1 MSKGGYFLAP
11 KPEKKTKPWVI
22 VVAVILAVVIL
33 IGALGT
39 WFVISKMN
47 KIQRAEKGDNQLSSD
62 DLSGMLVED
71 DTPTTEATTVPTET
85 TEPKETEP
93 NYGKTGKVINV
104 LLIGQDAREGEDS
117 KNADTMLLVTIN
129 KETKKI
135 NMTSFQR
142 DTLVVIPTVYDTNG
156 TPHDG
161 RTKMTLAYAL
171 GYKWGGDLGAMEI
184 IDKVIERN
192 FGAIVDKNVEVDMDA
207 FDACINA
214 LHGVDIELNA
224 DEVKYLND
232 YFKDYPDR
240 VYKEGVNKLDGWAAE
255 MYART
260 RHSTNADN
268 DFNRTNRQRAVVA
281 AVLEKVKT
289 MSLLEINALADQL
302 LPMVL
307 TDMSN
312 TDITTYITEL
322 LPLLPE
328 MTLES
333 LQCPNKDMDM
343 YGKVIDLF
351 SNGEQH
357 AVLYFNENKAK
368 DIVTAITEAD

>member
-1 MSKGGYFLAP
+1 MSKGGHFLAQ
-11 KPEKKTKPWVI
+11 KPEKKTKPWVV

-33 IGALGT
+33 IGGLGT
-39 WFVISKMN
+39 WFVVSKMN
-47 KIQRAEKGDNQLSSD
+47 KIQRAEKGDNQLSAD
-62 DLSGMLVED
+62 DLNGMLVED
-71 DTPTTEATTVPTET
+71 DTATEATTAPTET
-85 TEPKETEP
+85 TVPKETRP
-93 NYGKTGKVINV
+93 DYGKTGKVINV
-104 LLIGQDAREGEDS
+104 LLVGQDAREGEES
-117 KNADTMLLVTIN
+117 KNADTMLLVTVN

-142 DTLVVIPTVYDTNG
+142 DTLVYIPTVYDTNG
-156 TPHDG
+156 TPHSG

-192 FGAIVDKNVEVDMDA
+192 FGAIVDKNIEVNMEA

-232 YFKDYPDR
+232 YFKDYPER

-281 AVLEKVKT
+281 AVLEKVKS
-289 MSLLEINALADQL
+289 MSLLEINSLIDEL

-307 TDMSN
+307 TDMTN
-312 TDITTYITEL
+312 TDMTTYVAEL

-333 LQCPNKDMDM
+333 LQCPNEDMDM

-351 SNGEQH
+351 GDGQQH
-357 AVLYFNENKAK
+357 AVLYFDENKAK
-368 DIVTAITEAD
+368 SIVTAITEAD

>member
-71 DTPTTEATTVPTET
+71 DTPATEAATEPKES

-93 NYGKTGKVINV
+93 NFGKTGKVINV
-104 LLIGQDAREGEDS
+104 LLIGQDAREGEES
-117 KNADTMLLVTIN
+117 KNADTMLLVTVN

-156 TPHDG
+156 NPHDG

-289 MSLLEINALADQL
+289 MSLLEINSLVDQL

-312 TDITTYITEL
+312 ADITTYITEL

-357 AVLYFNENKAK
+357 AVLYFDENKAK
-368 DIVTAITEAD
+368 AIVTAITEAD

>member
-1 MSKGGYFLAP
+1 MSKGGHFLVQ
-11 KPEKKTKPWVI
+11 KPEKKTKPWVV

-33 IGALGT
+33 IGGLGT
-39 WFVISKMN
+39 WFVVSKMN
-47 KIQRAEKGDNQLSSD
+47 KIQRAEKGDNQLSAD
-62 DLSGMLVED
+62 DLNGMLVED
-71 DTPTTEATTVPTET
+71 DTATEATTAPTET
-85 TEPKETEP
+85 TVPKETRP
-93 NYGKTGKVINV
+93 DYGKTGKVINV
-104 LLIGQDAREGEDS
+104 LLVGQDAREGEES
-117 KNADTMLLVTIN
+117 KNADTMLLVTVN

-142 DTLVVIPTVYDTNG
+142 DTLVYIPTVYDTNG
-156 TPHDG
+156 TPHSG

-192 FGAIVDKNVEVDMDA
+192 FGAIVDKNIEVNMEA

-232 YFKDYPDR
+232 YFKDYPER

-281 AVLEKVKT
+281 AVLEKVKS
-289 MSLLEINALADQL
+289 MSLLEINSLIDEL

-307 TDMSN
+307 TDMTN
-312 TDITTYITEL
+312 TDMTTYVTEL

-333 LQCPNKDMDM
+333 LQCPNEDMDM

-351 SNGEQH
+351 GDGQEH
-357 AVLYFNENKAK
+357 AVLYFDENKAK
-368 DIVTAITEAD
+368 SIVTAITEAD

>member
-1 MSKGGYFLAP
+1 MSKGGHFLTQ
-11 KPEKKTKPWVI
+11 KPEKKTKPWVV

-39 WFVISKMN
+39 WFVVSKMN
-47 KIQRAEKGDNQLSSD
+47 KIQRAEKGDNQLSAD
-62 DLSGMLVED
+62 DLNGMLVED
-71 DTPTTEATTVPTET
+71 DTATEATTAPTET
-85 TEPKETEP
+85 TVPKETSP
-93 NYGKTGKVINV
+93 DYGKTGKVINV
-104 LLIGQDAREGEDS
+104 LLVGQDAREGEES
-117 KNADTMLLVTIN
+117 KNADTMLLVTVN

-142 DTLVVIPTVYDTNG
+142 DTLVYIPTVYDTNG
-156 TPHDG
+156 TPHSG

-192 FGAIVDKNVEVDMDA
+192 FGAIVDKNIEVNMDA

-232 YFKDYPDR
+232 YFKDYPER

-281 AVLEKVKT
+281 AVLEKVKS
-289 MSLLEINALADQL
+289 MSLLEINSLIDEL

-307 TDMSN
+307 TDMTN
-312 TDITTYITEL
+312 TDMTTYVAEL

-333 LQCPNKDMDM
+333 LQCPNEDMDM

-351 SNGEQH
+351 GDGQQH
-357 AVLYFNENKAK
+357 AVLYFDENKAK
-368 DIVTAITEAD
+368 SIVTAITEAD

>member
-1 MSKGGYFLAP
+1 MSKGGHFLAQ
-11 KPEKKTKPWVI
+11 KPEKKTKPWVV

-33 IGALGT
+33 IGGLGT
-39 WFVISKMN
+39 WFVVSKMN
-47 KIQRAEKGDNQLSSD
+47 KIQRAEKGDNQLSAD
-62 DLSGMLVED
+62 DLNGMLVED
-71 DTPTTEATTVPTET
+71 DTATEATTAPTET
-85 TEPKETEP
+85 TVPKETRP
-93 NYGKTGKVINV
+93 DYGKTGKVINV
-104 LLIGQDAREGEDS
+104 LLVGQDAREGEES
-117 KNADTMLLVTIN
+117 KNADTMLLVTVN

-142 DTLVVIPTVYDTNG
+142 DTLVYIPTVYDTNG
-156 TPHDG
+156 TPHSG

-192 FGAIVDKNVEVDMDA
+192 FGAIVDKNIEVNMEA

-232 YFKDYPDR
+232 YFKDYPER
-240 VYKEGVNKLDGWAAE
+240 VYKEGVNRLDGWAAE

-281 AVLEKVKT
+281 AVLEKVKS
-289 MSLLEINALADQL
+289 MSLLEINSLIDEL

-307 TDMSN
+307 TDMTN
-312 TDITTYITEL
+312 TDMTTYVAEL

-333 LQCPNKDMDM
+333 LQCPNEDMDM

-351 SNGEQH
+351 GDGQEH
-357 AVLYFNENKAK
+357 AVLYFDENKAK
-368 DIVTAITEAD
+368 SIVTAITEAD

>member
-1 MSKGGYFLAP
+1 MSKGGHFLAQ
-11 KPEKKTKPWVI
+11 KPEKKTKPWVV

-39 WFVISKMN
+39 WFVVSKMN
-47 KIQRAEKGDNQLSSD
+47 KIQRAEKGDNQLSAD
-62 DLSGMLVED
+62 DLNGMLVED
-71 DTPTTEATTVPTET
+71 DTATEATTAPTET
-85 TEPKETEP
+85 TVPKETRP
-93 NYGKTGKVINV
+93 DYGKTGKVINV
-104 LLIGQDAREGEDS
+104 LLVGQDAREGEES
-117 KNADTMLLVTIN
+117 KNADTMLLVTVN

-142 DTLVVIPTVYDTNG
+142 DTLVYIPTVYDTNG
-156 TPHDG
+156 TPHSG

-192 FGAIVDKNVEVDMDA
+192 FGAIVDKNIEVNMEA

-232 YFKDYPDR
+232 YFKDYPER

-281 AVLEKVKT
+281 AVLEKVKS
-289 MSLLEINALADQL
+289 MSLLEINSLIDEL

-307 TDMSN
+307 TDMTN
-312 TDITTYITEL
+312 TDMTTYVAEL

-333 LQCPNKDMDM
+333 LQCPNADMDM
-343 YGKVIDLF
+343 YGKTIDLF
-351 SNGEQH
+351 GDGQEH
-357 AVLYFNENKAK
+357 AVLYFDEAKAK
-368 DIVTAITEAD
+368 SIVTAITEAD

>member
-71 DTPTTEATTVPTET
+71 DTPATEAATEPKES

-93 NYGKTGKVINV
+93 NFGKTGKVINV
-104 LLIGQDAREGEDS
+104 LLIGQDAREGEES
-117 KNADTMLLVTIN
+117 KNADTMLLVTVN

-156 TPHDG
+156 NPHDG

-192 FGAIVDKNVEVDMDA
+192 FGAIVDKNIEVDMDA

-289 MSLLEINALADQL
+289 MSLLEINSLVDQL

-351 SNGEQH
+351 NNGEQH
-357 AVLYFNENKAK
+357 AVLYFDENKAK
-368 DIVTAITEAD
+368 SIVTAITEAD

>member
-71 DTPTTEATTVPTET
+71 DTATEATTAPTET
-85 TEPKETEP
+85 TVPKETRP
-93 NYGKTGKVINV
+93 DYGKTGKVINV
-104 LLIGQDAREGEDS
+104 LLVGQDAREGEES
-117 KNADTMLLVTIN
+117 KNADTMLLVTVN

-142 DTLVVIPTVYDTNG
+142 DTLVYIPTVYDTNG
-156 TPHDG
+156 TPHSG

-289 MSLLEINALADQL
+289 MSLLEINALVDQL

-357 AVLYFNENKAK
+357 AVLYFDENKAK
-368 DIVTAITEAD
+368 AIVTAITEAD

>member
-1 MSKGGYFLAP
+1 MSKGGHFLAQ
-11 KPEKKTKPWVI
+11 KPEKKTKPWVV

-33 IGALGT
+33 IGGLGT
-39 WFVISKMN
+39 WFVVSKMN
-47 KIQRAEKGDNQLSSD
+47 KIQRAEKGDNQLSAD
-62 DLSGMLVED
+62 DLNGMLVED
-71 DTPTTEATTVPTET
+71 DTATEATTAPTET
-85 TEPKETEP
+85 TVPKETRP
-93 NYGKTGKVINV
+93 DYGKTGKVINV
-104 LLIGQDAREGEDS
+104 LLVGQDAREGEES
-117 KNADTMLLVTIN
+117 KNADTMLLVTVN

-142 DTLVVIPTVYDTNG
+142 DTLVYIPTVYDTNG
-156 TPHDG
+156 TPHSG

-192 FGAIVDKNVEVDMDA
+192 FGAIVDKNIEVNMDA

-232 YFKDYPDR
+232 YFKDYPER
-240 VYKEGVNKLDGWAAE
+240 VYKEGVNRLDGWAAE

-281 AVLEKVKT
+281 AVLEKVKS
-289 MSLLEINALADQL
+289 MSLLEINSLIDEL

-307 TDMSN
+307 TDMTN
-312 TDITTYITEL
+312 TDMTTYVAEL

-333 LQCPNKDMDM
+333 LQCPNEDMDM

-351 SNGEQH
+351 GDGQEH
-357 AVLYFNENKAK
+357 AVLYFDENKAK
-368 DIVTAITEAD
+368 SIVTAITEAD

>member
-1 MSKGGYFLAP
+1 MAP

-22 VVAVILAVVIL
+22 VIAVILAVVIL
-33 IGALGT
+33 IGGLGT

-47 KIQRAEKGDNQLSSD
+47 KIQRAEKGDNNLSAD
-62 DLSGMLVED
+62 DLSNMLVED
-71 DTPTTEATTVPTET
+71 PTEPEETTLPTET
-85 TEPKETEP
+85 TEPEETKP

-117 KNADTMLLVTIN
+117 KNADTMLLVTVN

-142 DTLVVIPTVYDTNG
+142 DTLVVIPKVYDTNG
-156 TPHDG
+156 NPHDG

-289 MSLLEINALADQL
+289 MSLLEINALVDQL

-357 AVLYFNENKAK
+357 AVLYFDENKAK
-368 DIVTAITEAD
+368 AIVTAITEAD

>member
-1 MSKGGYFLAP
+1 MSKGGHFLTQ
-11 KPEKKTKPWVI
+11 KPQKKTKPWVV

-39 WFVISKMN
+39 WFVVSKMN
-47 KIQRAEKGDNQLSSD
+47 KIQRAEKGDNQLSAD
-62 DLSGMLVED
+62 DLNGMLVED
-71 DTPTTEATTVPTET
+71 DTATEATTAPTET
-85 TEPKETEP
+85 TVPKETRP
-93 NYGKTGKVINV
+93 DYGKTGKVINV
-104 LLIGQDAREGEDS
+104 LLVGQDAREGEES
-117 KNADTMLLVTIN
+117 KNADTMLLVTVN

-142 DTLVVIPTVYDTNG
+142 DTLVYIPTVYDTNG
-156 TPHDG
+156 TPHSG

-192 FGAIVDKNVEVDMDA
+192 FGAIVDKNIEVNMEA

-232 YFKDYPDR
+232 YFKDYPER

-281 AVLEKVKT
+281 AVLEKVKS
-289 MSLLEINALADQL
+289 MSLLEINSLIDEL

-307 TDMSN
+307 TDMTN
-312 TDITTYITEL
+312 TDMTTYVTEL

-333 LQCPNKDMDM
+333 LQCPNEDMDM

-351 SNGEQH
+351 GDGQEH
-357 AVLYFNENKAK
+357 AVLYFDENKAK
-368 DIVTAITEAD
+368 SIVTAITEAD

>member
-1 MSKGGYFLAP
+1 MSKGGHFLTQ
-11 KPEKKTKPWVI
+11 KPEKKTKPWVV

-39 WFVISKMN
+39 WFVVSKMN
-47 KIQRAEKGDNQLSSD
+47 KIQRAEKGDNQLSAD
-62 DLSGMLVED
+62 DLNGMLVED
-71 DTPTTEATTVPTET
+71 DTATEATTAPTET
-85 TEPKETEP
+85 TVPKETRP
-93 NYGKTGKVINV
+93 DYGKTGKVINV
-104 LLIGQDAREGEDS
+104 LLVGQDAREGEES
-117 KNADTMLLVTIN
+117 KNADTMLLVTVN

-142 DTLVVIPTVYDTNG
+142 DTLVYIPTVYDTNG
-156 TPHDG
+156 TPHSG

-192 FGAIVDKNVEVDMDA
+192 FGAIVDKNIEVNMEA

-232 YFKDYPDR
+232 YFKDYPER
-240 VYKEGVNKLDGWAAE
+240 VYKEGVNRLDGWAAE

-281 AVLEKVKT
+281 AVLEKVKS
-289 MSLLEINALADQL
+289 MSLLEINSLIDEL

-307 TDMSN
+307 TDMTN
-312 TDITTYITEL
+312 TDMTTYVAEL

-333 LQCPNKDMDM
+333 LQCPNEDMDM
-343 YGKVIDLF
+343 YGKIIDLF
-351 SNGEQH
+351 GDGQQH
-357 AVLYFNENKAK
+357 AVLYFDENKAK
-368 DIVTAITEAD
+368 SIVTAITEAD

>member
-1 MSKGGYFLAP
+1 MSKGGHFLTQ
-11 KPEKKTKPWVI
+11 KPEKKTKPWVV

-39 WFVISKMN
+39 WFVVSKMN
-47 KIQRAEKGDNQLSSD
+47 KIQRAEKGDNQLSAD
-62 DLSGMLVED
+62 DLNGMLVED
-71 DTPTTEATTVPTET
+71 DTATEATTAPTET
-85 TEPKETEP
+85 TVPKETRP
-93 NYGKTGKVINV
+93 DYGKTGKVINV
-104 LLIGQDAREGEDS
+104 LLVGQDAREGEES
-117 KNADTMLLVTIN
+117 KNADTMLLVTVN

-142 DTLVVIPTVYDTNG
+142 DTLVYIPTVYDTNG
-156 TPHDG
+156 TPHSG

-192 FGAIVDKNVEVDMDA
+192 FGAIVDKNIEVNMEA

-232 YFKDYPDR
+232 YFKDYPER

-281 AVLEKVKT
+281 AVLEKVKS
-289 MSLLEINALADQL
+289 MSLLEINSLIDEL

-307 TDMSN
+307 TDMTN
-312 TDITTYITEL
+312 TDMTTYVAEL

-333 LQCPNKDMDM
+333 LQCPNADMDM

-351 SNGEQH
+351 GDGQQH
-357 AVLYFNENKAK
+357 AVLYFDENKAK
-368 DIVTAITEAD
+368 SIVTAITEAD

>member
-1 MSKGGYFLAP
+1 MSKGGHFLAQ
-11 KPEKKTKPWVI
+11 KPEKKTKPWVV

-33 IGALGT
+33 IGGLGT
-39 WFVISKMN
+39 WFVVSKMN
-47 KIQRAEKGDNQLSSD
+47 KIQRAEKGDNQLSAD
-62 DLSGMLVED
+62 DLNGMLVED
-71 DTPTTEATTVPTET
+71 DTATEATTAPTET
-85 TEPKETEP
+85 TVPKETSP
-93 NYGKTGKVINV
+93 DYGKTGKVINV
-104 LLIGQDAREGEDS
+104 LLVGQDAREGEES
-117 KNADTMLLVTIN
+117 KNADTMLLVTVN

-142 DTLVVIPTVYDTNG
+142 DTLVYIPTVYDTNG
-156 TPHDG
+156 TPHSG

-192 FGAIVDKNVEVDMDA
+192 FGAIVDKNIEVNMDA

-232 YFKDYPDR
+232 YFKDYPER

-281 AVLEKVKT
+281 AVLEKVKS
-289 MSLLEINALADQL
+289 MSLLEINSLIDEL

-307 TDMSN
+307 TDMTN
-312 TDITTYITEL
+312 TDMTTYVAEL

-333 LQCPNKDMDM
+333 LQCPNADMDM

-351 SNGEQH
+351 GDGQQH
-357 AVLYFNENKAK
+357 AVLYFDETKAK
-368 DIVTAITEAD
+368 SIVTAITEAD

>member
-71 DTPTTEATTVPTET
+71 DTPATEAVTEPKES

-93 NYGKTGKVINV
+93 NFGKTGKVINV
-104 LLIGQDAREGEDS
+104 LLIGQDAREGEAS
-117 KNADTMLLVTIN
+117 KNADTMLLVTVN

-156 TPHDG
+156 RPHDG

-192 FGAIVDKNVEVDMDA
+192 FGAIVDKNIEVDMDA

-289 MSLLEINALADQL
+289 MSLLEINSLVDQL

-351 SNGEQH
+351 NNGEQH
-357 AVLYFNENKAK
+357 AVLYFDENKAK
-368 DIVTAITEAD
+368 AIVTAITEAD

>member
-1 MSKGGYFLAP
+1 MSKGGHFLTQ
-11 KPEKKTKPWVI
+11 KPEKKTKPWVV

-39 WFVISKMN
+39 WFVVSKMN
-47 KIQRAEKGDNQLSSD
+47 KIQRAEKGDNQLSAD
-62 DLSGMLVED
+62 DLNGMLVED
-71 DTPTTEATTVPTET
+71 DTATEATTAPTET
-85 TEPKETEP
+85 TVPKETRP
-93 NYGKTGKVINV
+93 DYGKTGKVINV
-104 LLIGQDAREGEDS
+104 LLVGQDAREGEES
-117 KNADTMLLVTIN
+117 KNADTMLLVTVN

-142 DTLVVIPTVYDTNG
+142 DTLVYIPTVYDTNG
-156 TPHDG
+156 TPHSG

-192 FGAIVDKNVEVDMDA
+192 FGAIVDKNIEVNMEA

-232 YFKDYPDR
+232 YFKDYPER

-281 AVLEKVKT
+281 AVLEKVKS
-289 MSLLEINALADQL
+289 MSLLEINSLIDEL

-307 TDMSN
+307 TDMTN
-312 TDITTYITEL
+312 TDMTTYVTEL

-333 LQCPNKDMDM
+333 LQCPNEDMDM

-351 SNGEQH
+351 GDGQQH
-357 AVLYFNENKAK
+357 AVLYFDENKAK
-368 DIVTAITEAD
+368 SIVTAITEAD

>member
-71 DTPTTEATTVPTET
+71 DTPATEAATEPKES

-93 NYGKTGKVINV
+93 NFGKTGKVINV
-104 LLIGQDAREGEDS
+104 LLIGQDAREGEES
-117 KNADTMLLVTIN
+117 KNADTMLLVTVN

-156 TPHDG
+156 NPHDG

-192 FGAIVDKNVEVDMDA
+192 FGAIVDKNIEVDMDA

-289 MSLLEINALADQL
+289 MSLLEINSLVDQL

-312 TDITTYITEL
+312 ADITTYITEL

-357 AVLYFNENKAK
+357 AVLYFDENKAK
-368 DIVTAITEAD
+368 AIGTASTEAD

>member
-1 MSKGGYFLAP
+1 MSKGGHFLAQ
-11 KPEKKTKPWVI
+11 KPEKKTKPWVV

-39 WFVISKMN
+39 WFVVSKMN
-47 KIQRAEKGDNQLSSD
+47 KIQRAEKGDNQLSAD
-62 DLSGMLVED
+62 DLNGMLVED
-71 DTPTTEATTVPTET
+71 DTATEATTAPTET
-85 TEPKETEP
+85 TVPKETRP
-93 NYGKTGKVINV
+93 DYGKTGKVINV
-104 LLIGQDAREGEDS
+104 LLVGQDAREGEES
-117 KNADTMLLVTIN
+117 KNADTMLLVTVN

-142 DTLVVIPTVYDTNG
+142 DTLVYIPTVYDTNG
-156 TPHDG
+156 TPHSG

-192 FGAIVDKNVEVDMDA
+192 FGAIVDKNIEVNMDA

-232 YFKDYPDR
+232 YFKDYPER
-240 VYKEGVNKLDGWAAE
+240 VYKEGVNRLDGWAAE

-260 RHSTNADN
+260 RHSSNADN

-281 AVLEKVKT
+281 AVLEKVKS
-289 MSLLEINALADQL
+289 MSLLEINSLIDEL

-307 TDMSN
+307 TDMTN
-312 TDITTYITEL
+312 TDMTTYVAEL

-333 LQCPNKDMDM
+333 LQCPNADMDM
-343 YGKVIDLF
+343 YGKTIDLF
-351 SNGEQH
+351 GDGQEH
-357 AVLYFNENKAK
+357 AVLYFDEAKAK
-368 DIVTAITEAD
+368 SIVTAITEAD

>member
-142 DTLVVIPTVYDTNG
+142 DPLVVIPTVYDTNG

-289 MSLLEINALADQL
+289 MSLLEINSLVDQL

-312 TDITTYITEL
+312 ADITTYITEL

-351 SNGEQH
+351 NNGEQH
-357 AVLYFNENKAK
+357 AVLYFDENKAK
-368 DIVTAITEAD
+368 SIVTAITEAD

>member
-62 DLSGMLVED
+62 DLSGILVED
-71 DTPTTEATTVPTET
+71 DTPATEATTVPTET

-289 MSLLEINALADQL
+289 MSLLEINALVDQL

-357 AVLYFNENKAK
+357 AVLYFDENKAK
-368 DIVTAITEAD
+368 AIVTAITEAD

>member
-71 DTPTTEATTVPTET
+71 DTPATEATTVPTES

-156 TPHDG
+156 NPHDG

-281 AVLEKVKT
+281 AVLEKIKT

-357 AVLYFNENKAK
+357 AVLYFDENKAK
-368 DIVTAITEAD
+368 SIVTAITEAD

>member
-1 MSKGGYFLAP
+1 MSKGGHFLTQ
-11 KPEKKTKPWVI
+11 KPEKKTKPWVV

-39 WFVISKMN
+39 WFVVSKMN
-47 KIQRAEKGDNQLSSD
+47 KIQRAEKGDNQLSAD
-62 DLSGMLVED
+62 DLNGMLVED
-71 DTPTTEATTVPTET
+71 DTATEATTAPTET
-85 TEPKETEP
+85 TVPKETRP
-93 NYGKTGKVINV
+93 DYGKTGKVINV
-104 LLIGQDAREGEDS
+104 LLVGQDAREGEES
-117 KNADTMLLVTIN
+117 KNADTMLLVTVN

-142 DTLVVIPTVYDTNG
+142 DTLVYIPTVYDTNG
-156 TPHDG
+156 TPHSG

-192 FGAIVDKNVEVDMDA
+192 FGAIVDKNIEVNMEA

-214 LHGVDIELNA
+214 LHGEDIELNA

-232 YFKDYPDR
+232 YFKDYPER
-240 VYKEGVNKLDGWAAE
+240 VYKEGVNRLDGWAAE

-281 AVLEKVKT
+281 AVLEKVKS
-289 MSLLEINALADQL
+289 MSLLEINSLIDEL

-307 TDMSN
+307 TDMTN
-312 TDITTYITEL
+312 TDMTTYVAEL

-333 LQCPNKDMDM
+333 LQCPNEDMDM
-343 YGKVIDLF
+343 YGKIIDLF
-351 SNGEQH
+351 GDGQQH
-357 AVLYFNENKAK
+357 AVLYFDENKAK
-368 DIVTAITEAD
+368 SIVTAITEAD

>member
-1 MSKGGYFLAP
+1 MSKGGHFLAQ
-11 KPEKKTKPWVI
+11 KPEKKTKPWVV

-39 WFVISKMN
+39 WFVVSKMN
-47 KIQRAEKGDNQLSSD
+47 KIQRAEKGDNQLSAD
-62 DLSGMLVED
+62 DLNGMLVED
-71 DTPTTEATTVPTET
+71 DTATEATTAPTET
-85 TEPKETEP
+85 TVPKETRP
-93 NYGKTGKVINV
+93 DYGKTGKVINV
-104 LLIGQDAREGEDS
+104 LLVGQDAREGEES
-117 KNADTMLLVTIN
+117 KNADTMLLVTVN

-142 DTLVVIPTVYDTNG
+142 DTLVYIPTVYDTNG
-156 TPHDG
+156 TPHSG

-171 GYKWGGDLGAMEI
+171 GYKWGGNLGAMEI

-192 FGAIVDKNVEVDMDA
+192 FGAIVDKNIEVNMEA

-232 YFKDYPDR
+232 YFKDYPER
-240 VYKEGVNKLDGWAAE
+240 VYKEGVNRLDGWAAE

-281 AVLEKVKT
+281 AVLEKVKS
-289 MSLLEINALADQL
+289 MSLLEINSLIDEL

-307 TDMSN
+307 TDMTN
-312 TDITTYITEL
+312 TDMTTYVAEL

-333 LQCPNKDMDM
+333 LQCPNADMDM

-351 SNGEQH
+351 GDGQEH
-357 AVLYFNENKAK
+357 AVLYFDETKAK
-368 DIVTAITEAD
+368 SIVTAITEAD

>member
-71 DTPTTEATTVPTET
+71 DTPATEAATEPKES

-93 NYGKTGKVINV
+93 NFGKTGKVINV
-104 LLIGQDAREGEDS
+104 LLIGQDAREGEES
-117 KNADTMLLVTIN
+117 KNADTMLLVTVN

-289 MSLLEINALADQL
+289 MSLLEINALVDQL

-357 AVLYFNENKAK
+357 AVLYFDENKAK
-368 DIVTAITEAD
+368 AIVTAITEAD

>member
-1 MSKGGYFLAP
+1 MSKGGHFLAQ
-11 KPEKKTKPWVI
+11 KPEKKTKPWVV

-39 WFVISKMN
+39 WFVVSKMN
-47 KIQRAEKGDNQLSSD
+47 KIQRAEKGDNQLSAD
-62 DLSGMLVED
+62 DLNGMLVED
-71 DTPTTEATTVPTET
+71 DTATEATTAPTET
-85 TEPKETEP
+85 TVPKETRP
-93 NYGKTGKVINV
+93 DYGKTGKVINV
-104 LLIGQDAREGEDS
+104 LLVGQDAREGEES
-117 KNADTMLLVTIN
+117 KNADTMLLVTVN

-142 DTLVVIPTVYDTNG
+142 DTLVYIPTVYDTNG
-156 TPHDG
+156 TPHSG

-192 FGAIVDKNVEVDMDA
+192 FGAIVDKNIEVNMEA

-232 YFKDYPDR
+232 YFKDYPER

-281 AVLEKVKT
+281 AVLEKVKS
-289 MSLLEINALADQL
+289 MSLLEINSLIDEL

-307 TDMSN
+307 TDMTN
-312 TDITTYITEL
+312 TDMTTYVAEL

-333 LQCPNKDMDM
+333 LQCPNADMDM

-351 SNGEQH
+351 GDGQEH
-357 AVLYFNENKAK
+357 AVLYFDENKAK
-368 DIVTAITEAD
+368 SIVTAITEAD

>member
-1 MSKGGYFLAP
+1 MSKGGHFLAQ
-11 KPEKKTKPWVI
+11 KPEKKTKPWVV

-33 IGALGT
+33 IGGLGT
-39 WFVISKMN
+39 WFVVSKMN
-47 KIQRAEKGDNQLSSD
+47 KIQRAEKGDNQLSAD
-62 DLSGMLVED
+62 DLNGMLVED
-71 DTPTTEATTVPTET
+71 DTATEATTAPTET
-85 TEPKETEP
+85 TVPKETRP
-93 NYGKTGKVINV
+93 DYGKTGKVINV
-104 LLIGQDAREGEDS
+104 LLVGQDAREGEES
-117 KNADTMLLVTIN
+117 KNADTMLLVTVN

-142 DTLVVIPTVYDTNG
+142 DTLVYIPTVYDTNG
-156 TPHDG
+156 TPHSG

-192 FGAIVDKNVEVDMDA
+192 FGAIVDKNIEVNMEA

-232 YFKDYPDR
+232 YFKDYPER

-281 AVLEKVKT
+281 AVLEKVKS
-289 MSLLEINALADQL
+289 MSLLEINSLIDEL

-307 TDMSN
+307 TDMTN
-312 TDITTYITEL
+312 TDMTTYVAEL

-333 LQCPNKDMDM
+333 LQCPNADMDM
-343 YGKVIDLF
+343 YGKTIDLF
-351 SNGEQH
+351 GDGQEH
-357 AVLYFNENKAK
+357 AVLYFDENKAK
-368 DIVTAITEAD
+368 SIVTAITEAD

>member
-1 MSKGGYFLAP
+1 MSKGGHFLTQ
-11 KPEKKTKPWVI
+11 KPEKKTKPWVV

-39 WFVISKMN
+39 WFVVSKMN
-47 KIQRAEKGDNQLSSD
+47 KIQRAEKGDNQLSAD
-62 DLSGMLVED
+62 DLNGMLVED
-71 DTPTTEATTVPTET
+71 DTATEATTAPTET
-85 TEPKETEP
+85 TVPKETRP
-93 NYGKTGKVINV
+93 DYGKTGKVINV
-104 LLIGQDAREGEDS
+104 LLVGQDAREGEES
-117 KNADTMLLVTIN
+117 KNADTMLLVTVN

-142 DTLVVIPTVYDTNG
+142 DTLVYIPTVYDTNG
-156 TPHDG
+156 TPHSG

-192 FGAIVDKNVEVDMDA
+192 FGAIVDKNIEVNMEA

-232 YFKDYPDR
+232 YFKDYPER

-281 AVLEKVKT
+281 AVLEKVKS
-289 MSLLEINALADQL
+289 MSLLEINSLIDEL

-307 TDMSN
+307 TDMTN
-312 TDITTYITEL
+312 TDMTTYVAEL

-333 LQCPNKDMDM
+333 LQCPNADMDM
-343 YGKVIDLF
+343 YGKTIDLF
-351 SNGEQH
+351 GDGQEH
-357 AVLYFNENKAK
+357 AVLYFDENKAK
-368 DIVTAITEAD
+368 SIVTAITEAD

>member
-1 MSKGGYFLAP
+1 MSKGGYCLAP

-71 DTPTTEATTVPTET
+71 DTPATEAVTEPKES

-93 NYGKTGKVINV
+93 NFGKTGKVINV
-104 LLIGQDAREGEDS
+104 LLIGQDAREGEAS
-117 KNADTMLLVTIN
+117 KNADTMLLVTVN

-192 FGAIVDKNVEVDMDA
+192 FGAIVDKNIEVDMDA

-289 MSLLEINALADQL
+289 MSLLEINALVDQL

-357 AVLYFNENKAK
+357 AVLYFDENKAK
-368 DIVTAITEAD
+368 AIVTAITEAD

>member
-1 MSKGGYFLAP
+1 MSKGGHFLAQ
-11 KPEKKTKPWVI
+11 KPEKKTKPWVV

-39 WFVISKMN
+39 WFVVSKMN
-47 KIQRAEKGDNQLSSD
+47 KIQRAEKGDNQLSAD
-62 DLSGMLVED
+62 DLNGMLVED
-71 DTPTTEATTVPTET
+71 DTATEATTAPTET
-85 TEPKETEP
+85 TVPKETSP
-93 NYGKTGKVINV
+93 DYGKTGKVINV
-104 LLIGQDAREGEDS
+104 LLVGQDAREGEES
-117 KNADTMLLVTIN
+117 KNADTMLLVTVN

-142 DTLVVIPTVYDTNG
+142 DTLVYIPTVYDTNG
-156 TPHDG
+156 TPHSG

-192 FGAIVDKNVEVDMDA
+192 FGAIVDKNIEVNMEA

-232 YFKDYPDR
+232 YFKDYPER

-281 AVLEKVKT
+281 AVLEKVKS
-289 MSLLEINALADQL
+289 MSLLEINSLIDEL

-307 TDMSN
+307 TDMTN
-312 TDITTYITEL
+312 TDMTTYVAEL

-333 LQCPNKDMDM
+333 LQCPNADMDM
-343 YGKVIDLF
+343 YGKTIDLF
-351 SNGEQH
+351 GDGQEH
-357 AVLYFNENKAK
+357 AVLYFDEAKAK
-368 DIVTAITEAD
+368 SIVTAITEAD

>member
-1 MSKGGYFLAP
+1 MSKGGHFLTQ
-11 KPEKKTKPWVI
+11 KPEKKTKPWVV

-33 IGALGT
+33 IGGLGT
-39 WFVISKMN
+39 WFVVSKMN
-47 KIQRAEKGDNQLSSD
+47 KIQRAEKGDNQLSAD
-62 DLSGMLVED
+62 DLNGMLVED
-71 DTPTTEATTVPTET
+71 DTATEATTAPTET
-85 TEPKETEP
+85 TVPKETRP
-93 NYGKTGKVINV
+93 DYGKTGKVINV
-104 LLIGQDAREGEDS
+104 LLVGQDAREGEES
-117 KNADTMLLVTIN
+117 KNADTMLLVTVN

-142 DTLVVIPTVYDTNG
+142 DTLVYIPTVYDTNG
-156 TPHDG
+156 TPHSG

-192 FGAIVDKNVEVDMDA
+192 FGAIVDKNIEVNMEA

-232 YFKDYPDR
+232 YFKDYPER

-281 AVLEKVKT
+281 AVLEKVKS
-289 MSLLEINALADQL
+289 MSLLEINSLIDEL

-307 TDMSN
+307 TDMTN
-312 TDITTYITEL
+312 TDMTTYVAEL

-333 LQCPNKDMDM
+333 LQCPNADMDM

-351 SNGEQH
+351 GDGQQH
-357 AVLYFNENKAK
+357 AVLYFDENKAK
-368 DIVTAITEAD
+368 SIVTAITEAD

>member
-1 MSKGGYFLAP
+1 MSKGGHFLTQ
-11 KPEKKTKPWVI
+11 KPQKKTKPWVV

-39 WFVISKMN
+39 WFVVSKMN
-47 KIQRAEKGDNQLSSD
+47 KIQRAEKGDNQLSAD
-62 DLSGMLVED
+62 DLNGMLVED
-71 DTPTTEATTVPTET
+71 DTATEATTAPTET
-85 TEPKETEP
+85 TVPKETSP
-93 NYGKTGKVINV
+93 DYGKTGKVINV
-104 LLIGQDAREGEDS
+104 LLVGQDAREGEES
-117 KNADTMLLVTIN
+117 KNADTMLLVTVN

-142 DTLVVIPTVYDTNG
+142 DTLVYIPTVYDTNG
-156 TPHDG
+156 TPHSG

-171 GYKWGGDLGAMEI
+171 GYKWGGNLGAMEI

-192 FGAIVDKNVEVDMDA
+192 FGAIVDKNIEVNMEA

-232 YFKDYPDR
+232 YFKDYPER

-260 RHSTNADN
+260 RHSSNADN

-281 AVLEKVKT
+281 AVLEKLKS
-289 MSLLEINALADQL
+289 MSLLEINSLIDEL

-307 TDMSN
+307 TDMTN
-312 TDITTYITEL
+312 TDMTTYVTEL

-333 LQCPNKDMDM
+333 LQCPNADMDM

-351 SNGEQH
+351 GDGQEH
-357 AVLYFNENKAK
+357 AVLYFDEAKAK
-368 DIVTAITEAD
+368 SIVTAITEAD

>member
-1 MSKGGYFLAP
+1 MSKGGHFLTQ
-11 KPEKKTKPWVI
+11 KPQKKTKPWVV

-39 WFVISKMN
+39 WFVVSKMN
-47 KIQRAEKGDNQLSSD
+47 KIQRAEKGDNQLSAD
-62 DLSGMLVED
+62 DLNGMLVED
-71 DTPTTEATTVPTET
+71 DTATEATTAPTET
-85 TEPKETEP
+85 TVPKETRP
-93 NYGKTGKVINV
+93 DYGKTGKVINV
-104 LLIGQDAREGEDS
+104 LLVGQDAREGEES
-117 KNADTMLLVTIN
+117 KNADTMLLVTVN

-142 DTLVVIPTVYDTNG
+142 DTLVYIPTVYDTNG
-156 TPHDG
+156 TSHSG

-192 FGAIVDKNVEVDMDA
+192 FGAIVDKNIEVNMEA

-232 YFKDYPDR
+232 YFKDYPER

-281 AVLEKVKT
+281 AVLEKVKS
-289 MSLLEINALADQL
+289 MSLLEINSLIDEL

-307 TDMSN
+307 TDMTN
-312 TDITTYITEL
+312 TDMTTYVAEL

-333 LQCPNKDMDM
+333 LQCPNADMDM

-351 SNGEQH
+351 GDGQQH
-357 AVLYFNENKAK
+357 AVLYFDENKAK
-368 DIVTAITEAD
+368 SIVTAITEAD

>member
-1 MSKGGYFLAP
+1 MSKGGHFLTQ
-11 KPEKKTKPWVI
+11 KPEKKTKPWVV

-39 WFVISKMN
+39 WFVVSKMN
-47 KIQRAEKGDNQLSSD
+47 KIQRAEKGDNQLSAD
-62 DLSGMLVED
+62 DLNGMLVED
-71 DTPTTEATTVPTET
+71 DTATEATTAPTET
-85 TEPKETEP
+85 TVPKETRP
-93 NYGKTGKVINV
+93 DYGKTGKVINV
-104 LLIGQDAREGEDS
+104 LLVGQDAREGEES
-117 KNADTMLLVTIN
+117 KNADTMLLVTVN

-142 DTLVVIPTVYDTNG
+142 DTLVYIPTVYDTNG
-156 TPHDG
+156 TPHSG

-192 FGAIVDKNVEVDMDA
+192 FGAIVDKNIEVNMEA

-232 YFKDYPDR
+232 YFKDYPER

-281 AVLEKVKT
+281 AVLEKVKS
-289 MSLLEINALADQL
+289 MSLLEINSLIDEL

-307 TDMSN
+307 TDMTN
-312 TDITTYITEL
+312 TDMTTYVAEL

-333 LQCPNKDMDM
+333 LQCPNEDMDM

-351 SNGEQH
+351 GDGQQH
-357 AVLYFNENKAK
+357 AVLYFDENKAK
-368 DIVTAITEAD
+368 SIVTAITEAD

>member
-1 MSKGGYFLAP
+1 MSKGGHFLAQ
-11 KPEKKTKPWVI
+11 KPEKKTKPWVV

-39 WFVISKMN
+39 WFVVSKMN
-47 KIQRAEKGDNQLSSD
+47 KIQRAEKGDNQLSAD
-62 DLSGMLVED
+62 DLNGMLVED
-71 DTPTTEATTVPTET
+71 DTATEATTAPTET
-85 TEPKETEP
+85 TVPKETSP
-93 NYGKTGKVINV
+93 DYGKTGKVINV
-104 LLIGQDAREGEDS
+104 LLVGQDAREGEES
-117 KNADTMLLVTIN
+117 KNADTMLLVTVN

-142 DTLVVIPTVYDTNG
+142 DTLVYIPTVYDTNG
-156 TPHDG
+156 TPHSG

-192 FGAIVDKNVEVDMDA
+192 FGAIVDKNIEVNMDA

-232 YFKDYPDR
+232 YFKDYPER

-281 AVLEKVKT
+281 AVLEKVKS
-289 MSLLEINALADQL
+289 MSLLEINSLIDEL

-307 TDMSN
+307 TDMTN
-312 TDITTYITEL
+312 TDMTTYVAEL

-333 LQCPNKDMDM
+333 LQCPNADMDM

-351 SNGEQH
+351 GDGQQH
-357 AVLYFNENKAK
+357 AVLYFDENKAK
-368 DIVTAITEAD
+368 SIVTAITEAD

>member
-1 MSKGGYFLAP
+1 MSKGGHFLAQ
-11 KPEKKTKPWVI
+11 KPEKKTKPWVV

-39 WFVISKMN
+39 WFVVSKMN
-47 KIQRAEKGDNQLSSD
+47 KIQRAEKGDNQLSAD
-62 DLSGMLVED
+62 DLNGMLVED
-71 DTPTTEATTVPTET
+71 DTATEATTAPTET
-85 TEPKETEP
+85 TVPKETRP
-93 NYGKTGKVINV
+93 DYGKTGKVINV
-104 LLIGQDAREGEDS
+104 LLVGQDAREGEES
-117 KNADTMLLVTIN
+117 KNADTMLLVTVN

-142 DTLVVIPTVYDTNG
+142 DTLVYIPTVYDTNG
-156 TPHDG
+156 TPHSG

-192 FGAIVDKNVEVDMDA
+192 FGAIVDKNIEVNMEA

-232 YFKDYPDR
+232 YFKDYPER

-281 AVLEKVKT
+281 AVLEKVKS
-289 MSLLEINALADQL
+289 MSLLEINSLIDEL

-307 TDMSN
+307 TDMTN
-312 TDITTYITEL
+312 TDMTTYVAEL

-333 LQCPNKDMDM
+333 LQCPNEDMDM

-351 SNGEQH
+351 GDGQQH
-357 AVLYFNENKAK
+357 AVLYFDENKAK
-368 DIVTAITEAD
+368 SIVTAITEAD

>member
-1 MSKGGYFLAP
+1 MSKGGHFLTQ
-11 KPEKKTKPWVI
+11 KPQKKTKPWVV

-39 WFVISKMN
+39 WFVVSKMN
-47 KIQRAEKGDNQLSSD
+47 KIQRAEKGDNQLSAD
-62 DLSGMLVED
+62 DLNGMLVED
-71 DTPTTEATTVPTET
+71 DTATEATTAPTET
-85 TEPKETEP
+85 TVPKETSP
-93 NYGKTGKVINV
+93 DYGKTGKVINV
-104 LLIGQDAREGEDS
+104 LLVGQDAREGEES
-117 KNADTMLLVTIN
+117 KNADTMLLVTVN

-142 DTLVVIPTVYDTNG
+142 DTLVYIPTVYDTNG
-156 TPHDG
+156 TPHSG

-192 FGAIVDKNVEVDMDA
+192 FGAIVDKNIEVNMEA

-232 YFKDYPDR
+232 YFKDYPER

-260 RHSTNADN
+260 RHSSNADN

-281 AVLEKVKT
+281 AVLEKVKS
-289 MSLLEINALADQL
+289 MSLLEINSLIDEL

-307 TDMSN
+307 TDMTN
-312 TDITTYITEL
+312 TDMTTYVAEL

-333 LQCPNKDMDM
+333 LQCPNADMDM
-343 YGKVIDLF
+343 YGKTIDLF
-351 SNGEQH
+351 GDGQEHS
-357 AVLYFNENKAK
+357 VLYFDENKAK
-368 DIVTAITEAD
+368 SIVTAITEAD

>member
-1 MSKGGYFLAP
+1 MSKGGHFLTQ
-11 KPEKKTKPWVI
+11 KPQKKTKPWVV

-39 WFVISKMN
+39 WFVVSKMN
-47 KIQRAEKGDNQLSSD
+47 KIQRAEKGDNQLSAD
-62 DLSGMLVED
+62 DLNGMLVED
-71 DTPTTEATTVPTET
+71 DTATEATTAPTET
-85 TEPKETEP
+85 TVPKETRP
-93 NYGKTGKVINV
+93 DYGKTGKVINV
-104 LLIGQDAREGEDS
+104 LLVGQDAREGEES
-117 KNADTMLLVTIN
+117 KNADTMLLVTVN

-142 DTLVVIPTVYDTNG
+142 DTLVYIPTVYDTNG
-156 TPHDG
+156 TPHSG

-192 FGAIVDKNVEVDMDA
+192 FGAIVDKNIEVNMEA

-232 YFKDYPDR
+232 YFKDYPER

-281 AVLEKVKT
+281 AVLEKVKS
-289 MSLLEINALADQL
+289 MSLLEINSLIDEL

-307 TDMSN
+307 TDMTN
-312 TDITTYITEL
+312 TDMTTYVAEL

-333 LQCPNKDMDM
+333 LQCPNADMDM
-343 YGKVIDLF
+343 YGKTIDLF
-351 SNGEQH
+351 GDGQEHS
-357 AVLYFNENKAK
+357 VLYFDENKAK
-368 DIVTAITEAD
+368 SIVTAITEAD

>member
-1 MSKGGYFLAP
+1 MSKGGHFLTQ
-11 KPEKKTKPWVI
+11 KPEKKTKPWVV

-39 WFVISKMN
+39 WFVVSKMN
-47 KIQRAEKGDNQLSSD
+47 KIQRAEKGDNQLSAD
-62 DLSGMLVED
+62 DLNGMLVED
-71 DTPTTEATTVPTET
+71 DTATEATTAPTET
-85 TEPKETEP
+85 TVPKETRP
-93 NYGKTGKVINV
+93 DYGKTGKVINV
-104 LLIGQDAREGEDS
+104 LLVGQDAREGEES
-117 KNADTMLLVTIN
+117 KNADTMLLVTVN

-142 DTLVVIPTVYDTNG
+142 DTLVYIPTVYDTNG
-156 TPHDG
+156 TPHSG

-192 FGAIVDKNVEVDMDA
+192 FGAIVDKNIEVNMEA

-232 YFKDYPDR
+232 YFKDYPER
-240 VYKEGVNKLDGWAAE
+240 VYKEGVNRLDGWAAE

-281 AVLEKVKT
+281 AVLEKVKS
-289 MSLLEINALADQL
+289 MSLLEINSLIDEL

-307 TDMSN
+307 TDMTN
-312 TDITTYITEL
+312 TDMTTYVAEL

-333 LQCPNKDMDM
+333 LQCPNEDMDM

-351 SNGEQH
+351 GDGQQH
-357 AVLYFNENKAK
+357 AVLYFDENKAK
-368 DIVTAITEAD
+368 SIVTAITEAD